1 MALIGRPFIRVG
13 VRVDFM
19 ASPNQP
25 TESAAELR
33 IDSASFAEALDVV
46 ALDSPAVPVKILFD
60 DDSMSVWTHDSARTI
75 QVMMDDL
82 PVKGLTAKD
91 KCSLVVSPDSMAQ
104 LLKAKFDGTIEVKQ
118 NADSR
123 IDIRAANGSSV
134 TITSAA
140 EEECNT
146 IPDHWRL
153 GMDEGWVTF
162 PMLDNQRA
170 TTRALISVEELRRG
184 LVDMKVS
191 GAPYV
196 VFRFNP
202 GEVPSFSQSGHW
214 QSKATT
220 SRTVVEATV
229 EGEGIEVCF
238 TTALA
243 SILSRFPGS
252 EKVMVQKHTDAPF
265 FVVHSVGK
273 EGNIQ
278 VIATEAVREA

>member
-1 MALIGRPFIRVG
+1 
-13 VRVDFM
+13 M

-25 TESAAELR
+25 TEHEAKLR
-33 IDSASFAEALDVV
+33 VDTSSLAEALDVV

-60 DDSMSVWTHDSARTI
+60 GDSMSVWTHDSARTV
-75 QVMMDDL
+75 QVMVDDW
-82 PVKGLTAKD
+82 PVKDLTVENKSAI
-91 KCSLVVSPDSMAQ
+91 VVNPDSLSA
-104 LLKAKFDGTIEVKQ
+104 LLKAKFDGRIEVTSGK
-118 NADSR
+118 DSR
-123 IDIRAANGSSV
+123 LDIRSSSGSSV
-134 TITSAA
+134 SVTSAA

-153 GMDEGWVTF
+153 GMDDGWVTF

-170 TTRALISVEELRRG
+170 TTRALIGLDELRRG

-191 GAPYV
+191 SAPYV

-202 GEVPSFSQSGHW
+202 GESPSFCQSGHW
-214 QSKATT
+214 QSKATH
-220 SRTVVEATV
+220 SRTIVDATV
-229 EGEGIEVCF
+229 EGESIEVCF

-243 SILSRFPGS
+243 SILSRFPGCD
-252 EKVMVQKHTDAPF
+252 KVMVQKHTDAPF